1 MKAQGKLIL
10 RVGIMQMSLLKTVVL
25 VGMMGSGKTSV
36 GKVLSTVLGVPFADT
51 DIEISNDANSTIS
64 EIFERDGEVMFR
76 QAETR
81 IIKRLLDGNPCVVS
95 TGGGAFLK
103 NENRKTIS
111 KFGVSV
117 FLKVDREILWERV
130 RRKDTRPLLKTAS
143 PRDTL
148 FKILDTRQDIYNLA
162 DFTVESNKGSSIT
175 QSANTVIDLLSR
187 RPDVLNPVGD

>member
-103 NENRKTIS
+103 NENRKIIA

-117 FLKVDREILWERV
+117 FLKVDRELLWERV

-162 DFTVESNKGSSIT
+162 DFTVESNKGSSIA

>member
-64 EIFERDGEVMFR
+64 EIFERDGEMMFR

-103 NENRKTIS
+103 NENRKIIS
-111 KFGVSV
+111 RFGVSV
-117 FLKVDREILWERV
+117 FLKVDRELLWERV

-162 DFTVESNKGSSIT
+162 DFTAESNKGSSIA

>member
-81 IIKRLLDGNPCVVS
+81 IIKRFLDGNPCVVS

-103 NENRKTIS
+103 NENRKIIS

-117 FLKVDREILWERV
+117 FLKVDRELLWERV

-162 DFTVESNKGSSIT
+162 DFTAESNKGNSIA

-187 RPDVLNPVGD
+187 RSDVLNPVGD

>member
-51 DIEISNDANSTIS
+51 DMEISNDANSTIS

-95 TGGGAFLK
+95 TGGGAFLE

-162 DFTVESNKGSSIT
+162 DFTVESNKGSSIA

>member
-36 GKVLSTVLGVPFADT
+36 GKVLSTVLGVPFVDT
-51 DIEISNDANSTIS
+51 DMEISNDANSTIS

-95 TGGGAFLK
+95 TGGGAFLE

-162 DFTVESNKGSSIT
+162 DFTVESNKGSSIA

>member
-95 TGGGAFLK
+95 TGGGAFLE

-117 FLKVDREILWERV
+117 FLKVDRELLWERV

-175 QSANTVIDLLSR
+175 QSANIVIDLLSR

>member
-95 TGGGAFLK
+95 TGGGAFLE

>member
-95 TGGGAFLK
+95 TGGGAFLE

-162 DFTVESNKGSSIT
+162 DFTVESNKGSSIA

>member
-103 NENRKTIS
+103 NENRKIIS

-117 FLKVDREILWERV
+117 FLKVDRELLWERV

>member
-81 IIKRLLDGNPCVVS
+81 IIKRLLDGNPCVIS
-95 TGGGAFLK
+95 TGGGAFLE

>member
-1 MKAQGKLIL
+1 
-10 RVGIMQMSLLKTVVL
+10 MQMSLLKTVVL

-103 NENRKTIS
+103 NENRKIIS
-111 KFGVSV
+111 RFGVSV